1 MKLIRY
7 NTPFPRFFDDF
18 VTKELDQLFDTSGF
32 QGHRL
37 PATNVKETEDYF
49 ALEMAV
55 PGFAKD
61 DFKVELDQD
70 VLTVSVEKGDN
81 KEEKNDAFVKREFRY
96 HNFSRSFR
104 LPENAVDGDKIA
116 AKYENGILTLTLPKR
131 EEVKPKPARTIEIG

>member
-7 NTPFPRFFDDF
+7 NNAFPRFFDDF

-32 QGHRL
+32 QGRRL
-37 PATNVKETEDYF
+37 PATNVKETEDHY
-49 ALEMAV
+49 ALELAV
-55 PGFAKD
+55 PGFAKE

-70 VLTVSVEKGDN
+70 LLTVSVEKEDN
-81 KEEKNDAFVKREFRY
+81 QEEKNDEFVKREFRY

-104 LPENAVDGDKIA
+104 LPENAVDGDKIV
-116 AKYENGILTLTLPKR
+116 AKYDTGILTLTLPKR